1 MTSLKTPSLTPY
13 LCTHKKTPPCTR
25 YRILLT
31 EKKKKKKKLLTA
43 FCWLMEKTQS
53 PYKKRKRVEILV
65 YRGKKGGWKD
75 FFLISTPES
84 LSCNKT
90 PRMVENDI
98 LSFTEISTFP
108 VCGWHKKRSC
118 VRAPVNVYLA
128 HRHFFTI
135 LCCLDVDISTQMFTV
150 FDLCLHFLGVNPR
163 SIMNTFVLRF

>member
-13 LCTHKKTPPCTR
+13 LCTHKKNTSMHQISHLANR
-25 YRILLT
+25 
-31 EKKKKKKKLLTA
+31 KKKRKKKLLTA
-43 FCWLMEKTQS
+43 FCWLMETQS

-65 YRGKKGGWKD
+65 YRGGKGGWKD

-90 PRMVENDI
+90 LRMVENDI
-98 LSFTEISTFP
+98 LSFTKISTFP

-128 HRHFFTI
+128 HRHCFTI

-150 FDLCLHFLGVNPR
+150 FDLCLHFLGV
-163 SIMNTFVLRF
+163 IMNTFVLRF